1 MPLSSLLVFL
11 QVSCLFFVTTTDGQ
25 ITLPTRA
32 YSLKRTGGPKP
43 AAEEPTDEKLA
54 DGDDDSPDSPVTAT
68 LGDDTLR
75 GRQPISGHAGRDT
88 STPSDRTVVETDAE
102 RSKPSS

>member
-1 MPLSSLLVFL
+1 MSTFAPE
-11 QVSCLFFVTTTDGQ
+11 CTANDQ

-54 DGDDDSPDSPVTAT
+54 DGDDEPESPTAATAT
-68 LGDDTLR
+68 LDEGSIR
-75 GRQPISGHAGRDT
+75 GRPPNMTGVGRDP
-88 STPSDRTVVETDAE
+88 STPSERTIVDSTQN
-102 RSKPSS
+102 SK